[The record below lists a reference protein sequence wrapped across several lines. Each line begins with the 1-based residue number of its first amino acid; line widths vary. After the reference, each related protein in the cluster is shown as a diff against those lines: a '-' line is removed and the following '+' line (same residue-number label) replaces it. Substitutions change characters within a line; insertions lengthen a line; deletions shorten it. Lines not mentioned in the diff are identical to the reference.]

1 MSSELQPQ
9 MLTRVV
15 EMRGNGLKQKDIAR
29 SLGISQ
35 GCVSKVLA
43 RIEIYGNPKQKHR
56 SGRPRSSTERA
67 DRHLLQLCRNGRA
80 KSTNVLCREWQQLVN
95 VRVCRKTVNNQLIS
109 AGYRSRVP
117 KWKPK
122 LTQRHREAHLRWAE
136 QHRRLQPGHW

>member
-9 MLTRVV
+9 ILTRVV
-15 EMRGNGLKQKDIAR
+15 EMRGNGLKQKYIAR

-43 RIEIYGNPKQKHR
+43 QNEIYGNPRQKQR
-56 SGRPRSSTERA
+56 SGHPRSSTERA

-80 KSTNVLCREWQQLVN
+80 KSTNVLRRVWQQRAN
-95 VRVCRKTVNNQLIS
+95 VRVCRKPVNNRLTS

-122 LTQRHREAHLRWAE
+122 LTQQHREAHLRWAE
-136 QHRRLQPGHW
+136 QHRRL